1 MGQTMRDLGSTIK
14 EAKGINQN
22 SNKNKSNQQ
31 QDILED
37 EYAEDFESSH
47 QHQESM
53 N

>member
-14 EAKGINQN
+14 EAKQTT
-22 SNKNKSNQQ
+22 NKGKAQQQQ

-47 QHQESM
+47 QH
-53 N
+53 